1 MAMVRQAGFFDVE
14 ERLRELSA
22 KGDDLE
28 RIAALV
34 DFAMF
39 RAELEHAV
47 SRADGAKGGRPA
59 FDHVL
64 MFKILLLQAMHGLS
78 DERCEYLIK
87 DRMVDPL
94 CGSTR
99 RFLGLGLADPVPD
112 ANTIWAF
119 REALKRAGAV
129 ERLFAQFDAT
139 LRAAGYLAMG
149 GQIVDATIVAA
160 PKQRNTEA
168 ERTAIKAGQI
178 PEGWAEKPAKLRQK
192 DRDARWTVK
201 FSKARPRED
210 GAPQVDLA
218 VPAFG
223 YKNHVAID
231 RRHGLLRGWTAS
243 HAAAHDGARLAE
255 VIDADNTAAEVW
267 ADTLAFCW
275 SRARREFIELAKGK
289 TAPIAAE
296 VLQRIAA
303 LYGIEAEVRGKPP
316 DIRRAVRLAKSRPL
330 VEDLFTWL
338 EAQLARLPGGSPT
351 AKAIRYALITATAWS
366 GSLTMG
372 GSSSTR
378 TPSSVP
384 SVPPASAERT
394 HSLPPAMMG
403 RALGRCRRAGRD
415 AQTERRQSAALL
427 HRLAGPPRQRLAQ
440 QPHRRAHAVVLGRRR
455 KRLTVKRRRD
465 GSRGCAYTFR
475 SCHCT

>member
-1 MAMVRQAGFFDVE
+1 MVGQPGFFDMSD
-14 ERLRELSA
+14 RLRELSA

-34 DFAMF
+34 DFQQF
-39 RAELEHAV
+39 RPELERAV
-47 SRADGAKGGRPA
+47 PRSDGSKGGRPA

-87 DRMVDPL
+87 DRLSFM
-94 CGSTR
+94 

-168 ERTAIKAGQI
+168 ERAAIKAGQV
-178 PEGWAEKPAKLRQK
+178 PEGWAQKPAKLRQK

-210 GAPQVDLA
+210 GTPQVDLA

-231 RRHGLLRGWTAS
+231 RRHGLIRGWTAS
-243 HAAAHDGARLAE
+243 HAAAHDGARLE
-255 VIDADNTAAEVW
+255 HVLDASNTASDVW
-267 ADTLAFCW
+267 ADTAYRSAKNEAMLAERGLV
-275 SRARREFIELAKGK
+275 SRIHRKKPKGRPMPAQTRQANARKSMVRSRIEHVFAHQKGLMGLVVRTIGIARAEVKIGLANLAYNIRRLVWLCGR
-289 TAPIAAE
+289 TAP
-296 VLQRIAA
+296 
-303 LYGIEAEVRGKPP
+303 G
-316 DIRRAVRLAKSRPL
+316 
-330 VEDLFTWL
+330 
-338 EAQLARLPGGSPT
+338 
-351 AKAIRYALITATAWS
+351 
-366 GSLTMG
+366 
-372 GSSSTR
+372 
-378 TPSSVP
+378 
-384 SVPPASAERT
+384 
-394 HSLPPAMMG
+394 
-403 RALGRCRRAGRD
+403 
-415 AQTERRQSAALL
+415 
-427 HRLAGPPRQRLAQ
+427 
-440 QPHRRAHAVVLGRRR
+440 
-455 KRLTVKRRRD
+455 
-465 GSRGCAYTFR
+465 
-475 SCHCT
+475 

>member
-1 MAMVRQAGFFDVE
+1 MTMARQSGFFDVE

-39 RAELEHAV
+39 GPELERAV
-47 SRADGAKGGRPA
+47 PRGDGAKGGRPA
-59 FDHVL
+59 FDRVV

-87 DRMVDPL
+87 DRLSFM
-94 CGSTR
+94 

-112 ANTIWAF
+112 ANTIWTF

-129 ERLFAQFDAT
+129 ERLFALFDAT
-139 LRAAGYLAMG
+139 LRAAGFLAMG

-168 ERTAIKAGQI
+168 ERAAIKAGGMA
-178 PEGWAEKPAKLRQK
+178 EGGAEKPAKLRQK

-231 RRHGLLRGWTAS
+231 RRHGLIRGWTAS

-255 VIDADNTAAEVW
+255 LLDGDNTASDVW
-267 ADTLAFCW
+267 ADTAYRSAKNEAMVEARGLVSRIHRKKPKGRPMPRRTRRANAAKSAVRSAVEHVFARQKGPMALVVRTIGIA
-275 SRARREFIELAKGK
+275 RARVKIGLANLACNMRRLVWLSGRS
-289 TAPIAAE
+289 APA
-296 VLQRIAA
+296 
-303 LYGIEAEVRGKPP
+303 
-316 DIRRAVRLAKSRPL
+316 
-330 VEDLFTWL
+330 
-338 EAQLARLPGGSPT
+338 
-351 AKAIRYALITATAWS
+351 
-366 GSLTMG
+366 
-372 GSSSTR
+372 
-378 TPSSVP
+378 
-384 SVPPASAERT
+384 
-394 HSLPPAMMG
+394 
-403 RALGRCRRAGRD
+403 
-415 AQTERRQSAALL
+415 
-427 HRLAGPPRQRLAQ
+427 
-440 QPHRRAHAVVLGRRR
+440 
-455 KRLTVKRRRD
+455 
-465 GSRGCAYTFR
+465 
-475 SCHCT
+475 